1 MKHVHVYVFCLKIRI
16 FILLSS
22 RTPTA
27 VCAFFSVFYFFVSLI
42 TLIIF
47 LSAVRSL
54 FLLPGSPFNERVEQ
68 LVNILHTLI
77 F

>member
-27 VCAFFSVFYFFVSLI
+27 VCAFSVFYFFVSLI

-47 LSAVRSL
+47 LSAARSL